1 MNIIEINSET
11 LIMNLKIILHYFK
24 TQLQIIE
31 IKNKNVKN
39 FVEYKIFMCIL
50 LNNNNKKIDNNKINE
65 ILKMRNIDFF
75 ELIIKIMLD
84 VYICI
89 DNNEM
94 LQFLNKCMENSENY
108 NENENDYLIISNV
121 SKSIYNFYQYC
132 QKQLKNYK
140 INNIKKTDNNFS
152 IYYN

>member
-39 FVEYKIFMCIL
+39 FLEYKIFMCI
-50 LNNNNKKIDNNKINE
+50 LNNNNKKIDNNKVNE

-89 DNNEM
+89 DNDAM

-121 SKSIYNFYQYC
+121 SKSIYNFHQYC

-140 INNIKKTDNNFS
+140 IDNIKKADNDFS

>member
-39 FVEYKIFMCIL
+39 FLEYKIFMCI
-50 LNNNNKKIDNNKINE
+50 LNNNNKKIDNNKVNE

-94 LQFLNKCMENSENY
+94 LQFLNKCMENSDNY

-121 SKSIYNFYQYC
+121 SKSIYNFHQYC

-152 IYYN
+152 IYL

>member
-39 FVEYKIFMCIL
+39 FLEYKIFMCI
-50 LNNNNKKIDNNKINE
+50 LNNNNKKIDNNKVNE

-89 DNNEM
+89 DNDAM

-121 SKSIYNFYQYC
+121 SKSIYNFHQYC
-132 QKQLKNYK
+132 HKQLKNYK
-140 INNIKKTDNNFS
+140 IDNIKKTDNNFS

>member
-1 MNIIEINSET
+1 
-11 LIMNLKIILHYFK
+11 
-24 TQLQIIE
+24 
-31 IKNKNVKN
+31 
-39 FVEYKIFMCIL
+39 
-50 LNNNNKKIDNNKINE
+50 
-65 ILKMRNIDFF
+65 MRNIDFF

-89 DNNEM
+89 DNDAM

-121 SKSIYNFYQYC
+121 SKSIYNFHQYC
-132 QKQLKNYK
+132 HKQLKNYK
-140 INNIKKTDNNFS
+140 IDNIKKTDNDFS

>member
-11 LIMNLKIILHYFK
+11 LIMNLKIILYYFK

-39 FVEYKIFMCIL
+39 FLEYKIFMCI
-50 LNNNNKKIDNNKINE
+50 LNNNNKKIDNNKVCE
-65 ILKMRNIDFF
+65 ILRMRNIDFF
-75 ELIIKIMLD
+75 ELTIKVMLD
-84 VYICI
+84 VYLCI
-89 DNNEM
+89 HNDEM

-121 SKSIYNFYQYC
+121 SKSIYNFHQYC

-140 INNIKKTDNNFS
+140 IDNIKKADNDFS

>member
-11 LIMNLKIILHYFK
+11 LIMNLKIILYYFK

-39 FVEYKIFMCIL
+39 FLEYKIFMCI
-50 LNNNNKKIDNNKINE
+50 LNNNNKKIDNNKVCE
-65 ILKMRNIDFF
+65 ILRMRNIDFF
-75 ELIIKIMLD
+75 ELTIKVMLD
-84 VYICI
+84 VYLCI
-89 DNNEM
+89 HNDEM

-121 SKSIYNFYQYC
+121 SKSIYNFHQYC

-140 INNIKKTDNNFS
+140 IDNIKKTDNNFS

>member
-11 LIMNLKIILHYFK
+11 LIMNLKIILYYFK

-31 IKNKNVKN
+31 TKNKNVKN
-39 FVEYKIFMCIL
+39 FLEYKIFMCI
-50 LNNNNKKIDNNKINE
+50 LNNNNKKIDNNKVNE

-89 DNNEM
+89 DNDAM

-121 SKSIYNFYQYC
+121 SKSIYNFHQYC

-140 INNIKKTDNNFS
+140 IDNIKKADNDFS

>member
-11 LIMNLKIILHYFK
+11 LIMNLKIILYYFK

-31 IKNKNVKN
+31 TKNKNVKN
-39 FVEYKIFMCIL
+39 FLEYKIFMCI
-50 LNNNNKKIDNNKINE
+50 LNNNNKKIDNNKVNE

-89 DNNEM
+89 DNDAM